1 MKKLILLT
9 VLMTTGLIV
18 TLAPG
23 PGEVNLRARLSGDQE
38 VPSVDTTARGQATLF
53 FNPGSSGP
61 LNFRVNVSN
70 IQDVFAAHLHCG
82 ASGENGPVVAFLY
95 DGPTVSPNGILAQG
109 AISEGDLL
117 TVCVDDFND
126 LSGLLLTNQ
135 TYVNVHTLGNPAGEI
150 RGQVLFR

>member
-1 MKKLILLT
+1 MKKLILL
-9 VLMTTGLIV
+9 VLMTTVLIV

-70 IQDVFAAHLHCG
+70 IQDVSVAHLHCG
-82 ASGENGPVVAFLY
+82 ASGENGPVVAILY
-95 DGPTVSPNGILAQG
+95 EGPTVSPNGILAQG
-109 AISEGDLL
+109 AISGGALL
-117 TVCVDDFND
+117 TVCVDDFLN
-126 LSGLLLTNQ
+126 LSGLLLANQ
-135 TYVNVHTLGNPAGEI
+135 TYVDVHTLDNLAGEM